1 MNLATLS
8 GRRASFRM
16 SKIVDQPV
24 LVVCEKGKPKRF
36 FWIKK
41 WVNVKDVIDKWNE
54 AGRWW
59 DEEKEKT
66 FYRVL
71 ASGGGVYEIYSDKKH
86 WNLYRVFD

>member
-1 MNLATLS
+1 
-8 GRRASFRM
+8 M

-66 FYRVL
+66 FIGSWPVKVEFTRYIQTKAL
-71 ASGGGVYEIYSDKKH
+71 EP
-86 WNLYRVFD
+86 YRVFD